1 MIYYYLDNAEKT
13 ENGYN
18 ISGWTVDEKKQ
29 IKEIRIISKNKVVK
43 TIDNFH
49 LREDVINIGLA
60 DEGVNVGFSIVLEN
74 VDNPE
79 IVFVSESEEKKITA
93 NKLVRQ
99 FDLRE
104 NKVVMRCALKKI
116 SVKNVCK
123 GFKVLKKDGLAGLR
137 RKVLTQNSSNFDD
150 VYFDWYK
157 RHKVTEDELKVQRNT
172 KFEYEPKI
180 SILVPTYNTPEKLL
194 CEMIDSVVA
203 QSYGNFEL
211 CLADGSQDNTTVKD
225 TVEKCYKNDK
235 RVVYKKLEKNEG
247 IAGNTNGALK
257 IATGDFIGLLDHD
270 DILEPNALFEVVKR
284 LQDREVDV
292 VYSDEDKV
300 TDDLSRHLDPNFK
313 PDFSIDLLRSHNYIT
328 HFYVVRKSLLDEI
341 GGFRSKYD
349 GSQDYDVILRTT
361 EKARKIVHVPMILYN
376 WRICVGSV
384 AENPASKMYAYEA
397 GKRAI
402 EDHLERIGLAAKV
415 EHTGLWGM
423 YRVTYDVKNDPLV
436 SIIIPNMDHT
446 DDLNKCIM
454 SIINKSIYRNFE
466 IIIIENN
473 SKEDKTFKYYDN
485 ITSKYDFVKV
495 VKWDGIFNYSA
506 INNFGIKSA
515 KGEYLLLLNND
526 TEMISEDAISDMLG
540 ICMRDDV
547 GIVGAKLLFADDTVQ
562 HAGVVIGFGN
572 YAGHINFGIPR
583 DAYGYM
589 VRARITCN
597 YSAVTAACLMTKKS
611 VFDSVGGL
619 TEEFVVACNDVDY
632 CLKVR
637 EKNLLVVFDAFA
649 EWYHYESKSRG
660 YEDTPE
666 KKARFAGEVEKF
678 GKRWGKI
685 LKEGDPYY
693 NPNFP
698 VTKAPFELD

>member
-29 IKEIRIISKNKVVK
+29 IKEIRIISKNKVIK
-43 TIDNFH
+43 TIDNFYV
-49 LREDVINIGLA
+49 REDVINAGLA
-60 DEGVNVGFSIVLEN
+60 NEGVNVGFSIVLEN

-79 IVFVSESEEKKITA
+79 IVFVSDSEEKKITA

-104 NKVVMRCALKKI
+104 NKVVMRRALKKI
-116 SVKNVCK
+116 SVKNVAK
-123 GFKVLKKDGLAGLR
+123 GIHIVKKEGLAGLR
-137 RKVLTQNSSNFDD
+137 RKVLTQNSPSFDD
-150 VYFDWYK
+150 MYFDWYK
-157 RHKVTEDELKVQRNT
+157 RHKVTEEELMVQRNT

-203 QSYGNFEL
+203 QSYENFEL

-402 EDHLERIGLAAKV
+402 EDHLERMGLSAKV

-454 SIINKSIYRNFE
+454 SIINKSTYRNFE

-473 SKEDKTFKYYDN
+473 SKEDKTFKYYDK